1 MQQPKNDKPKEN
13 INNENPKIIQL
24 DPILNDQTDISVTKI
39 VDKIIAG
46 AVINSNIKHIYDN
59 LNSYC
64 FDCLN
69 KLIDPYLASDF
80 LFYENGIE
88 DMEYQKKQ
96 LYYKSEHIKKIN
108 TWVAF
113 QEPKNNEIDRC
124 ENANT
129 KIKKRKKADEI
140 SEGMRE
146 SITSNQIN
154 VLKSIEINDESELNI
169 NNISNKP
176 TKKQIISNI
185 TNNKNISPKNNNKNL
200 NKKQETN
207 NKKNDKVPEENE
219 IVISKRKE
227 NEILTDLPVFELSK
241 DKYENVY
248 SLINSNDENNKLR
261 KERELQIIQKEEK
274 KRIEQMLEEDE
285 KKRAYK
291 KAEREFD
298 NNRLTFDPNGQIIS
312 LRFQNVDNFEK
323 DFLFSRFKIKNKDS
337 KQRKSITQLSDI
349 IYPVEGQENPE
360 INNLNVIKETKR
372 STKKNDIKDKILSDL
387 SKIKVEKNKDKNG
400 FWNNNP
406 DSLAEKMKKEIVIPS
421 GTNFDKIVPETGV
434 IISGG
439 QNNRSKKE
447 GGFDYIK
454 KYNKFSMNEF
464 SKFVESVN
472 NSKNLSSS
480 LINNENENNDND
492 YNDYNDYI
500 GYKEEFNDNNPL
512 IQNAH
517 QFSTPSKDNSNTI
530 NIFSDRRHL
539 LKSCDKVRK
548 NNGLYNSIKL
558 SGNVN
563 LEKMRSIMYDDYKTF
578 ETESNNENKKSSY
591 FSRAILPYKNLKYKS
606 TNKRNSIDEINLQK
620 GKYSNVKMDE
630 KFLNNFNSQ
639 IIKNK
644 DWGNEDYDETKI
656 KDKLNNENNSRR
668 FRVFR
673 RENNQNRL
681 KEYGMRIM
689 TENNRERKIPV
700 YPGHL

>member
-1 MQQPKNDKPKEN
+1 MQQPKNDKPNEN

-146 SITSNQIN
+146 SVASNQIN

-480 LINNENENNDND
+480 IINNENENNDND

>member
-129 KIKKRKKADEI
+129 KIKKRKKVDEI

-146 SITSNQIN
+146 SVASNQIN

-274 KRIEQMLEEDE
+274 KLVEQMLEEDE

-480 LINNENENNDND
+480 IINNENENNDND

-517 QFSTPSKDNSNTI
+517 QFSTPRKENSNTI